1 MILRWFPL
9 VLLCLASCAP
19 VRKGWEMGWTER
31 AAQDRIM
38 LVRDVPE
45 TLGHRRLVHQASNHP
60 DLGFFLRSRGWPDF
74 IAETS
79 SDDRQY
85 LILYYLDGRRAF
97 AARSRRMPGTPM
109 EFAGPYPMTEHETS
123 LLKDLKRKAGT
134 TP

>member
-1 MILRWFPL
+1 MTRRWYLLIFLPL
-9 VLLCLASCAP
+9 AACAP
-19 VRKGWEMGWTER
+19 VRQGWEVGWTER

-45 TLGHRRLVHQASNHP
+45 TLGHRRLVHQSSAHP
-60 DLGFFLRSRGWPDF
+60 DLGLFLRSRGWPDF

-97 AARSRRMPGTPM
+97 AARSRRAQGTPM
-109 EFAGPYPMTEHETS
+109 EFAGPYPMTDHETK
-123 LLKDLKRKAGT
+123 LLKDLKKNAGT
-134 TP
+134 AP